1 MEARLGGGDDIAVF
15 EFDGRAQ
22 RLKRLQVQIHRAGAD
37 GAAAGERD
45 LGFAVAGQQGGQHL
59 KRGAHFAHHV
69 VGGEGRSDGGGVEG
83 ISVTRTDALPRR
95 VGDANAEAFE
105 QVGHGAHIGQ
115 ARDIGQDQGISR
127 QQRRRHQLEG
137 RILGAAD
144 GDFPRKPPS
153 AAYSYP
159 VHGPVMGE
167 GRPVWQEAFGGR
179 AATMPVWGRG
189 GAWTGWTDPVGA
201 RHFAGIW
208 GFSGRQRGRRP
219 CAGPG
224 WRAGPQ
230 PAFRGRF
237 WP

>member
-1 MEARLGGGDDIAVF
+1 MQALWRHGDDIAVF
-15 EFDGRAQ
+15 QRHRSTQ
-22 RLKRLQVQIHRAGAD
+22 RLKRLQVQVNRTGAD
-37 GAAAGERD
+37 GAAAGKRD
-45 LGFAVAGQQGGQHL
+45 LGLAVAGQEGGQHL
-59 KRGAHFAHHV
+59 KRGAHFSHHV
-69 VGGEGRSDGGGVEG
+69 VGGKAGGEVGGVEG
-83 ISVTRTDALPRR
+83 ISVAGADAGARR
-95 VGDANAEAFE
+95 VGNADAEAL
-105 QVGHGAHIGQ
+105 QQLGHGADIGQ

-127 QQRRRHQLEG
+127 QQRGRHQLEG

-167 GRPVWQEAFGGR
+167 GRPVWQEAFGGG
-179 AATMPVWGRG
+179 AAAMPVWGRG
-189 GAWTGWTDPVGA
+189 GAWTGWTDPVGG